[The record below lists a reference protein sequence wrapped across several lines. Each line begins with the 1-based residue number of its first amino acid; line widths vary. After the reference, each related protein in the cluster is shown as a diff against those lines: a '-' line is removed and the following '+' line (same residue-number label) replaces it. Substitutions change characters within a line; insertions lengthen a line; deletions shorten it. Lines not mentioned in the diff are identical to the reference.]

1 MKTYTKESL
10 ERLRSRIDLIEVLS
24 PYVDFSKSGSYFKA
38 RCPFHDEKTPS
49 FIIARSDTHYHCY
62 GCSAHGDA
70 ISFLMNHQKMSF
82 TEAVEYLADK
92 FSVNLELNENENEK
106 NIGPSKKAIKE
117 VLDLATRFYSFIL
130 LYTENGKEALK
141 YLFERGIDLD
151 FIKTFQIGL
160 SLKDPYHLQKFC
172 QEKVFQEKVFQD
184 KKITKDLLYQAGLM
198 KNGEKD
204 FFTDRIMI
212 PIRDTIGSVIGFTA
226 RKYKEDTFGG
236 KYINTPETLL
246 FKKSKVLFGL
256 NYSRKNIAKQR
267 KALIVEGQIDALR
280 LIHFGFSIVVASQG
294 TAFTSEHT
302 QQLINLGVNQV
313 YLALDSDSA
322 GIEAAIKI
330 GDLFQ
335 KNAIETYILNL
346 PPKMDPDSILIEY
359 GPKYFEK
366 LIIDST
372 DYLSFLVEVLSKKIN
387 VKSPSG
393 KNELVQMI
401 VERIKKWDH
410 PLMIHESLR
419 KLAKLTQT
427 PEKMIPIESQAP
439 NVYIK
444 KQADLSFS
452 DINPDLI
459 LETDLLRQLF
469 LQGAS
474 KPELI
479 EIAKNNITEK
489 HFKIRVCK
497 NLYLKYMNANKEN
510 ILKDLLSFAIDLEN
524 AEERLFLSEMLQK
537 KINLDKVKE
546 NFIGTIQKILDRYWM
561 EKREEIKLKI
571 HSSNFSDDEVF
582 ELAKEFDE
590 LKNQRPSIF
599 L

>member
-1 MKTYTKESL
+1 MFMKTYTKESL
-10 ERLRSRIDLIEVLS
+10 EGLRSRIDLIEVLS
-24 PYVDFSKSGSYFKA
+24 PYVDFSRSGSYFKA

-49 FIIARSDTHYHCY
+49 FVIARSDAHYHCY

-82 TEAVEYLADK
+82 TESVEYLADK
-92 FSVNLELNENENEK
+92 FNLNLEMNENENDK
-106 NIGPSKKAIKE
+106 NLGPSKKAIKE
-117 VLDLATRFYSFIL
+117 VLDLASRFYHFIL
-130 LYTENGKEALK
+130 LHTDNGKDALK
-141 YLFERGIDLD
+141 YLYDRGIDLD

-160 SLKDPYHLQKFC
+160 TLNDPYHLQKFC
-172 QEKVFQEKVFQD
+172 NE
-184 KKITKDLLYQAGLM
+184 KKISKELLYQAGLV
-198 KNGEKD
+198 KNGDKD
-204 FFTDRIMI
+204 FFTNRIMI
-212 PIRDTIGSVIGFTA
+212 PIKDTIGSVIGFTA

-236 KYINTPETLL
+236 KYINTPETIL
-246 FKKSKVLFGL
+246 FKKSKILFGL

-267 KALIVEGQIDALR
+267 KAIVVEGQIDALR
-280 LIHFGFSIVVASQG
+280 LIHFGFTIAIASQG
-294 TAFTSEHT
+294 TAFTIDHT

-313 YLALDSDSA
+313 YLALDSDKA
-322 GIEAAIKI
+322 GMEAAIKA
-330 GDLFQ
+330 GDQFQ
-335 KNAIETYILNL
+335 KHAIETYILNL
-346 PPKMDPDSILIEY
+346 PPNMDPDSILIEY

-366 LIIDST
+366 LILESS
-372 DYLSFLVEVLSKKIN
+372 DYLSFLVESLSKKIN

-410 PLMIHESLR
+410 PLMVHESLR

-427 PEKMIPIESQAP
+427 PEKMIPIESEAP

-444 KQADLSFS
+444 KQADLAFS

-469 LQGAS
+469 LQGPS

-479 EIAKNNITEK
+479 EIVKNNITEE

-497 NLYLKYMNANKEN
+497 NLYSKFMSSHKEN

-524 AEERLFLSEMLQK
+524 AEERLFLAEMLQK

-546 NFIGTIQKILDRYWM
+546 NFINTIQKILDRYWM

-571 HSSNFSDDEVF
+571 HSSNFSDDEVL
-582 ELAKEFDE
+582 ELAKEFDD
-590 LKNQRPSIF
+590 LKNQRPTIA

>member
-1 MKTYTKESL
+1 MIMFMKTYTKESL

-38 RCPFHDEKTPS
+38 KCPFHDEKTPS
-49 FIIARSDTHYHCY
+49 FVINRSDTHYHCY

-82 TEAVEYLADK
+82 TESVEYLADK

-106 NIGPSKKAIKE
+106 NLGPSKKAIKE
-117 VLDLATRFYSFIL
+117 VLDLASRFYHFIL
-130 LYTENGKEALK
+130 LYTDSGKDALK
-141 YLFERGIDLD
+141 YLFDRGIDLD

-160 SLKDPYHLQKFC
+160 SLKDSYQFQKFC
-172 QEKVFQEKVFQD
+172 QD
-184 KKITKDLLYQAGLM
+184 KKITKELLFQAGLTT
-198 KNGEKD
+198 KNDKD

-212 PIRDTIGSVIGFTA
+212 PIKDAIGCVIGFTA

-236 KYINTPETLL
+236 KYINSPETIL

-267 KALIVEGQIDALR
+267 KVIIVEGQIDAFR
-280 LIHFGFSIVVASQG
+280 LIYFGFSITVASQG
-294 TAFTSEHT
+294 TAFTIDHA
-302 QQLINLGVNQV
+302 QQLINLGINQV
-313 YLALDSDSA
+313 YLALDSDAA
-322 GIEAAIKI
+322 GIEAAIKT

-366 LIIDST
+366 LILESS
-372 DYLSFLVEVLSKKIN
+372 DYLSFLVENLSKKIN
-387 VKSPSG
+387 IKSPSG
-393 KNELVQMI
+393 KNELVQK
-401 VERIKKWDH
+401 VALRIKKWEH
-410 PLMIHESLR
+410 PLMVHESLR

-427 PEKMIPIESQAP
+427 PEKMIPIESEAP

-444 KQADLSFS
+444 KEADLSFS

-469 LQGAS
+469 LQGTS

-479 EIAKNNITEK
+479 EIAKNNITLE
-489 HFKIRVCK
+489 HFKVRVCK
-497 NLYLKYMNANKEN
+497 NLYSKYMNSNKEN
-510 ILKDLLSFAIDLEN
+510 FSKDLLAFAIDLEN

-537 KINLDKVKE
+537 KINLDKIKE
-546 NFIGTIQKILDRYWM
+546 NFINTIQKILDRYWM

-571 HSSNFSDDEVF
+571 HSASFSDDEVL
-582 ELAKEFDE
+582 ELAKEFDD
-590 LKNQRPSIF
+590 LKNQRPTIV

>member
-1 MKTYTKESL
+1 MFMKTYTKESL
-10 ERLRSRIDLIEVLS
+10 EGLRSRIDLIEVLS
-24 PYVDFSKSGSYFKA
+24 PYVDFSRSGSYFKA

-49 FIIARSDTHYHCY
+49 FVIARSDAHYHCY

-82 TEAVEYLADK
+82 TESVEYLADK
-92 FSVNLELNENENEK
+92 FNLNLEMNENENDK
-106 NIGPSKKAIKE
+106 NLGPPKKAIKE
-117 VLDLATRFYSFIL
+117 VLDLAARFYHFML
-130 LYTENGKEALK
+130 LHTDNGKDALK

-160 SLKDPYHLQKFC
+160 TLNDPYHLQRFC
-172 QEKVFQEKVFQD
+172 QD
-184 KKITKDLLYQAGLM
+184 KKIAKELLYQAGLV
-198 KNGEKD
+198 KNGDKD
-204 FFTDRIMI
+204 FFTNRIMI
-212 PIRDTIGSVIGFTA
+212 PIKDPIGSVIGFTA

-236 KYINTPETLL
+236 KYINTPETPL

-267 KALIVEGQIDALR
+267 KAIVVEGQIDALR
-280 LIHFGFSIVVASQG
+280 LIYFGFTIAIASQG
-294 TAFTSEHT
+294 TAFTLEHT

-313 YLALDSDSA
+313 YLALDSDKA
-322 GIEAAIKI
+322 GIEAAIKA
-330 GDLFQ
+330 GDQFQ
-335 KNAIETYILNL
+335 KHAVETYILNL
-346 PPKMDPDSILIEY
+346 PPNMDPDSILIEY

-366 LIIDST
+366 LILESS
-372 DYLSFLVEVLSKKIN
+372 DYLSFLVEYLSKKIN
-387 VKSPSG
+387 IKSPSG
-393 KNELVQMI
+393 KNELVRMI

-410 PLMIHESLR
+410 PLMVHESLR
-419 KLAKLTQT
+419 KIAKLTQT
-427 PEKMIPIESQAP
+427 PEKMISIESEAP

-469 LQGAS
+469 LQGSS

-479 EIAKNNITEK
+479 EIVKNNISEAY
-489 HFKIRVCK
+489 FKIRVCK
-497 NLYLKYMNANKEN
+497 NLYSKFMQAIKEDT
-510 ILKDLLSFAIDLEN
+510 LKDLLSFAIDLEN

-537 KINLDKVKE
+537 KINLDKLKE
-546 NFIGTIQKILDRYWM
+546 NFINTIQKILDRYWM

-571 HSSNFSDDEVF
+571 HSSNFSDEEVL
-582 ELAKEFDE
+582 ELAKEFDD
-590 LKNQRPSIF
+590 LKNQRPTIV

>member
-24 PYVDFSKSGSYFKA
+24 PYVDFTASGSYFKA

-49 FIIARSDTHYHCY
+49 FVIARSDTHYHCY

-82 TEAVEYLADK
+82 IEAVEYLADK
-92 FSVNLELNENENEK
+92 FNINLEMNENDNEK
-106 NIGPSKKAIKE
+106 HLGPSKKAIKE
-117 VLDLATRFYSFIL
+117 VLDLASRFYHFIL
-130 LYTENGKEALK
+130 LHTDSGKDALK
-141 YLFERGIDLD
+141 YLFDRGIDLD

-160 SLKDPYHLQKFC
+160 TLNDSYHLQKFC
-172 QEKVFQEKVFQD
+172 ED
-184 KKITKDLLYQAGLM
+184 KKISKELLYQAGLV
-198 KNGEKD
+198 KNKDKD

-212 PIRDTIGSVIGFTA
+212 PIKDTIGSVIGFTA

-236 KYINTPETLL
+236 KYINTPETSL

-267 KALIVEGQIDALR
+267 KAIVVEGQIDALR
-280 LIHFGFSIVVASQG
+280 LIHFGFSIAIASQG
-294 TAFTSEHT
+294 TAFTLDHA
-302 QQLINLGVNQV
+302 QQLINLGINQV
-313 YLALDSDSA
+313 YLALDSDNA
-322 GIEAAIKI
+322 GIEAAIKT

-335 KNAIETYILNL
+335 KQAIETYVLNL
-346 PPKMDPDSILIEY
+346 PPNMDPDSILMEY

-366 LIIDST
+366 LIVDSS
-372 DYLSFLVEVLSKKIN
+372 DYLSFLVKNLSKKIDM
-387 VKSPSG
+387 KSPSG
-393 KNELVQMI
+393 KNELVQVI
-401 VERIKKWDH
+401 AQRIKKWDH
-410 PLMIHESLR
+410 PLMVHESLR
-419 KLAKLTQT
+419 KLAKLTST
-427 PEKMIPIESQAP
+427 PEKMIPIESETQ
-439 NVYIK
+439 NIYIK

-469 LQGAS
+469 LQGSS

-479 EIAKNNITEK
+479 EIVKNNITEK

-497 NLYLKYMNANKEN
+497 SLYSKFMQEN
-510 ILKDLLSFAIDLEN
+510 SENTLKDLLSFAIDLEN

-537 KINLDKVKE
+537 KINLDKIKE
-546 NFIGTIQKILDRYWM
+546 NFINTIQKILDRYWM

-571 HSSNFSDDEVF
+571 HSSNFSDDEIL
-582 ELAKEFDE
+582 ELAKEFDD
-590 LKNQRPSIF
+590 LKNQRPTII

>member
-1 MKTYTKESL
+1 MFMKTYTKESL
-10 ERLRSRIDLIEVLS
+10 EGLRSRIDLIEVLS
-24 PYVDFSKSGSYFKA
+24 PYVDFSRSGSYFKA

-49 FIIARSDTHYHCY
+49 FVIARSDAHYHCY

-82 TEAVEYLADK
+82 TESVEYLADK
-92 FSVNLELNENENEK
+92 FNVNLEMNENENDR
-106 NIGPSKKAIKE
+106 NLGPSKKAIKE
-117 VLDLATRFYSFIL
+117 VLDLASRFYHFIL
-130 LYTENGKEALK
+130 LHTDNGKDALK
-141 YLFERGIDLD
+141 YLYDRGIDLD

-160 SLKDPYHLQKFC
+160 SLSDPYHLQKFC
-172 QEKVFQEKVFQD
+172 ND
-184 KKITKDLLYQAGLM
+184 KKISKELLYQAGLV
-198 KNGEKD
+198 KNGDKD
-204 FFTDRIMI
+204 FFTNRIMI
-212 PIRDTIGSVIGFTA
+212 PIKDTIGSVIGFTG
-226 RKYKEDTFGG
+226 RKYKEETFGG
-236 KYINTPETLL
+236 KYINTPETIL
-246 FKKSKVLFGL
+246 FKKSKILFGL

-267 KALIVEGQIDALR
+267 KAIVVEGQIDALR
-280 LIHFGFSIVVASQG
+280 LIHFGFTIAIASQG
-294 TAFTSEHT
+294 TAFTIDHT

-313 YLALDSDSA
+313 YLALDSDKA
-322 GIEAAIKI
+322 GMEAAIKA
-330 GDLFQ
+330 GDQFQ
-335 KNAIETYILNL
+335 KHAIETYILNL
-346 PPKMDPDSILIEY
+346 PPNMDPDSILIEY

-366 LIIDST
+366 LILESS
-372 DYLSFLVEVLSKKIN
+372 DYLSFLVESLSKKIN

-410 PLMIHESLR
+410 PLMVHESLR

-427 PEKMIPIESQAP
+427 PEKMIPIESEAP

-444 KQADLSFS
+444 KQADLAFS

-469 LQGAS
+469 LQGPS

-479 EIAKNNITEK
+479 EIVKNNITAE

-497 NLYLKYMNANKEN
+497 NLYSKFMSSHKEN

-546 NFIGTIQKILDRYWM
+546 NFINTIQKILDRYWM

-571 HSSNFSDDEVF
+571 HSSNFSDDEVL
-582 ELAKEFDE
+582 ELAKEFDD
-590 LKNQRPSIF
+590 LKNQRPTIA